1 MDVNNQVLNRQ
12 RLNNQG
18 LQLGGGTTNPE
29 GTGGET
35 PDPSNP
41 GGGTTEPGGSGE
53 TPDPSSPSE
62 PGSETPVP
70 EFVVEDD
77 KIIFN
82 SLLGIYPD
90 NISERAIVIGYK
102 DSTSNEEINFP
113 YTVDKIEPISG
124 SRYTASQLGLTPI
137 EITQE
142 EGETRIVL
150 DPSVTEAWFGKTAT
164 MGKRISSTTLLPE
177 NKNEN
182 LKTVKFVDGITELVD
197 YVFTGCDALQNVE
210 IPKETT
216 TIGVEAFSSCSNLK
230 SIEIPNKVTI
240 IGKNAFH
247 SCWNLE
253 LTKIPESVK
262 NIESSAFHYCRKVT
276 SLKIPKEVTEIKS
289 WTFARTGLT
298 TIELHESITKLG
310 YRAFF
315 DCSSLSSLKIPSSVT
330 YIDELVFEGCSKL
343 TTINYNSTQ
352 ANWNN
357 ITKARD
363 WNQGSNITT
372 IVCTDGTITL

>member
-1 MDVNNQVLNRQ
+1 M
-12 RLNNQG
+12 
-18 LQLGGGTTNPE
+18 
-29 GTGGET
+29 
-35 PDPSNP
+35 
-41 GGGTTEPGGSGE
+41 
-53 TPDPSSPSE
+53 
-62 PGSETPVP
+62 
-70 EFVVEDD
+70 
-77 KIIFN
+77 
-82 SLLGIYPD
+82 
-90 NISERAIVIGYK
+90 
-102 DSTSNEEINFP
+102 
-113 YTVDKIEPISG
+113 
-124 SRYTASQLGLTPI
+124 TPI
-137 EITQE
+137 EQIQE

-357 ITKARD
+357 ITKALD

-372 IVCTDGTITL
+372 IVCTDGPINL

>member
-1 MDVNNQVLNRQ
+1 MDVNNQGLNRQ

-41 GGGTTEPGGSGE
+41 GGTGGE
-53 TPDPSSPSE
+53 TTNPEDPNK
-62 PGSETPVP
+62 TV
-70 EFVVEDD
+70 
-77 KIIFN
+77 FN
-82 SLLGIYPD
+82 SLLDIYPD
-90 NISERAIVIGYK
+90 NITNQSSIVTGYK
-102 DSTSNEEINFP
+102 KGETIISFP
-113 YTVDKIEPISG
+113 YRVDKIEPISG
-124 SRYTASQLGLTPI
+124 SRYTATQLGLTPI
-137 EITQE
+137 EQIQE

-164 MGKRISSTTLLPE
+164 MGKSIASGSYIPE
-177 NKNEN
+177 NYNKN
-182 LKTVKFVDGITELVD
+182 LKTVKFVDGVTKLVD
-197 YVFTGCDALQNVE
+197 YVFNGCEALQNVE
-210 IPKETT
+210 IPRETT
-216 TIGVEAFSSCSNLK
+216 TIGVQAFHGCSKLRT
-230 SIEIPNKVTI
+230 IEIPDKVTKI
-240 IGKNAFH
+240 DEWAFR
-247 SCWNLE
+247 SCFILE
-253 LTKIPESVK
+253 LKEIPDSVEII
-262 NIESSAFHYCRKVT
+262 NYGAFDYCRKVT

-363 WNQGSNITT
+363 WNKDSNITT

>member
-41 GGGTTEPGGSGE
+41 GGTGGE
-53 TPDPSSPSE
+53 TTNPEDPNK
-62 PGSETPVP
+62 TV
-70 EFVVEDD
+70 
-77 KIIFN
+77 FN
-82 SLLGIYPD
+82 SLLDIYPD
-90 NISERAIVIGYK
+90 NITNQSSIVTGYK
-102 DSTSNEEINFP
+102 KEGTPISFP
-113 YTVDKIEPISG
+113 YKVDKIEPISG

-137 EITQE
+137 EQIQK

-150 DPSVTEAWFGKTAT
+150 DPSVTEAWFGNTAT

-262 NIESSAFHYCRKVT
+262 NIESGAFHYCRKVT

-330 YIDELVFEGCSKL
+330 DIDELVFEGCSKL

-363 WNQGSNITT
+363 WNKDSNITT

>member
-29 GTGGET
+29 
-35 PDPSNP
+35 DPNK
-41 GGGTTEPGGSGE
+41 T
-53 TPDPSSPSE
+53 
-62 PGSETPVP
+62 V
-70 EFVVEDD
+70 
-77 KIIFN
+77 FN
-82 SLLGIYPD
+82 SLLDIYPD
-90 NISERAIVIGYK
+90 NIINQSSVVTGYK
-102 DSTSNEEINFP
+102 KGETIISFP
-113 YTVDKIEPISG
+113 YSVDKIEPISG
-124 SRYTASQLGLTPI
+124 SRYTATQLGLTPI
-137 EITQE
+137 EQIQK

-197 YVFTGCDALQNVE
+197 YVFTGCDALQYVE

-262 NIESSAFHYCRKVT
+262 NIESGAFHYCRKVT

-352 ANWNN
+352 AN
-357 ITKARD
+357 
-363 WNQGSNITT
+363 
-372 IVCTDGTITL
+372 